1 MKKHLSVLTA
11 AALTCSLLCSTALAA
26 GTHTVES
33 GETMYKI
40 ADKHGVELEEL
51 IAANPQVKNPDLIF
65 PGDVLTLP
73 GAEEG
78 SCRGG
83 PPPRKL
89 PPRRLLLRK
98 LPPRRPPPRRL
109 PPRPLP
115 PSPTLLKA

>member
-40 ADKHGVELEEL
+40 AEKHGVELEQL

-73 GAEEG
+73 GAEEA
-78 SCRGG
+78 
-83 PPPRKL
+83 PAEQAPEAADQTAEKEEE
-89 PPRRLLLRK
+89 
-98 LPPRRPPPRRL
+98 
-109 PPRPLP
+109 
-115 PSPTLLKA
+115 

>member
-40 ADKHGVELEEL
+40 ADKHGVELEQL

-65 PGDVLTLP
+65 PGDGTCQQQKNTP
-73 GAEEG
+73 ETFFFKEAAGF
-78 SCRGG
+78 S
-83 PPPRKL
+83 
-89 PPRRLLLRK
+89 
-98 LPPRRPPPRRL
+98 
-109 PPRPLP
+109 
-115 PSPTLLKA
+115 SSI